1 MKKRVTLIL
10 FMFMFCF
17 VSIDNL
23 QAKSTYSCNK
33 EVPVDGYIT
42 CSVTVDN
49 DAVKIESDGNVN
61 IYDLKGEKYSKISD
75 YQAVFYESGTVVF
88 GPADDKYSKYII
100 SLLTE
105 DGRPYGSDTRVNVIA
120 KTTVKSTTTTTTKSL
135 SSNNYLSTIT
145 VDGEEIENFSKNTS
159 KYFVKVENDVS
170 TISIEAE
177 AEDEKAKVE
186 IDGPDT
192 LKIGDNE
199 YTISVTSENDTT
211 KFYKVI
217 VTRKEADESSNTDID
232 NIKVKGY
239 NLNFDKNSKTFYLS
253 INKNTTKLNI
263 EVTLDDEK
271 SNYEIKG
278 NENLKDGS
286 IVKIIVTA
294 EDGVTTKTYTITVTR
309 ETAEETEEPEE
320 EIPEEQ
326 PEENTEVVN
335 GSSIFG
341 LSSLEID
348 GIELSP
354 KFSTE
359 VYEYTAKLVGDKE
372 RVEVNANATEENAK
386 IEITGNE
393 GLKEGESIIC
403 VYDSTGFLY
412 YRNCLS
418 FRKAL
423 DTQAAI
429 TDFIVNEVDH
439 YTSVAYPGMHI
450 SFLAGNS
457 GMVYGSD
464 EGIGLEPA
472 ITFAYDYRGI
482 VGTEHHL
489 VVTDWQNQTY
499 SSLTITDIY
508 IEVNGYTVHP
518 MTSGGVVD
526 FFTPVF
532 TE

>member
-120 KTTVKSTTTTTTKSL
+120 KTTVKSTITTTTKSL

-294 EDGVTTKTYTITVTR
+294 EDGSTDTYRIIIQKDSKSNVPLIIILIGSIIIIGIVVFVLIKRKNKNKKNDKKGKTAQNNQKSNSSVENKAYQDEKTIEMPPISSDSAGLDGYKDDDDEQIVHVDND
-309 ETAEETEEPEE
+309 EE
-320 EIPEEQ
+320 EKTRMLSYAEKVEL
-326 PEENTEVVN
+326 EKNVDENEKIKN
-335 GSSIFG
+335 MIN
-341 LSSLEID
+341 D
-348 GIELSP
+348 EL
-354 KFSTE
+354 
-359 VYEYTAKLVGDKE
+359 DK
-372 RVEVNANATEENAK
+372 TF
-386 IEITGNE
+386 T
-393 GLKEGESIIC
+393 
-403 VYDSTGFLY
+403 
-412 YRNCLS
+412 
-418 FRKAL
+418 
-423 DTQAAI
+423 
-429 TDFIVNEVDH
+429 
-439 YTSVAYPGMHI
+439 
-450 SFLAGNS
+450 NS
-457 GMVYGSD
+457 D
-464 EGIGLEPA
+464 
-472 ITFAYDYRGI
+472 
-482 VGTEHHL
+482 
-489 VVTDWQNQTY
+489 
-499 SSLTITDIY
+499 DI
-508 IEVNGYTVHP
+508 
-518 MTSGGVVD
+518 
-526 FFTPVF
+526 
-532 TE
+532 

>member
-120 KTTVKSTTTTTTKSL
+120 KTTVKPTTTTTTKSL

-217 VTRKEADESSNTDID
+217 VTRKEEDESSNTDID

-253 INKNTTKLNI
+253 INKDTTKLNI

-294 EDGVTTKTYTITVTR
+294 EDGSTDTYRIIIQKDSKSNVPLIIILISSIIIIGIVVFVLIKRKNKNKKNDKKGKTAQNNQKSNSSVENKDYQDEKTIEMPPISSDSAGLDGYKEDDDEQIVHVDND
-309 ETAEETEEPEE
+309 EE
-320 EIPEEQ
+320 EKTRMLSYAEKVEL
-326 PEENTEVVN
+326 EKNVDENEKIKN
-335 GSSIFG
+335 MIN
-341 LSSLEID
+341 D
-348 GIELSP
+348 EL
-354 KFSTE
+354 
-359 VYEYTAKLVGDKE
+359 DKTFT
-372 RVEVNANATEENAK
+372 N
-386 IEITGNE
+386 
-393 GLKEGESIIC
+393 
-403 VYDSTGFLY
+403 
-412 YRNCLS
+412 
-418 FRKAL
+418 
-423 DTQAAI
+423 
-429 TDFIVNEVDH
+429 
-439 YTSVAYPGMHI
+439 
-450 SFLAGNS
+450 
-457 GMVYGSD
+457 SD
-464 EGIGLEPA
+464 EI
-472 ITFAYDYRGI
+472 
-482 VGTEHHL
+482 
-489 VVTDWQNQTY
+489 
-499 SSLTITDIY
+499 
-508 IEVNGYTVHP
+508 
-518 MTSGGVVD
+518 
-526 FFTPVF
+526 
-532 TE
+532 

>member
-10 FMFMFCF
+10 FMIMFCF

-100 SLLTE
+100 SLLNE

-120 KTTVKSTTTTTTKSL
+120 KTTVKPTTTTTTKSL

-145 VDGEEIENFSKNTS
+145 VDGEEIKNFSKNTS

-217 VTRKEADESSNTDID
+217 VTRNEEDESSNTDID

-294 EDGVTTKTYTITVTR
+294 EDGSTDTYRIIIQKDSKSNVPLIIILISSIIIIGIVVFVLIKRKNKNKKNDKKGKTAQNNQKSNSSVENKAYQDEKTIEMPPISSDSAGLDGYKEDDDEQIIHVDND
-309 ETAEETEEPEE
+309 EE
-320 EIPEEQ
+320 EKTRMLSYAEKVEL
-326 PEENTEVVN
+326 EKNVDENEKIKN
-335 GSSIFG
+335 MIN
-341 LSSLEID
+341 D
-348 GIELSP
+348 EL
-354 KFSTE
+354 
-359 VYEYTAKLVGDKE
+359 DKTFT
-372 RVEVNANATEENAK
+372 N
-386 IEITGNE
+386 
-393 GLKEGESIIC
+393 
-403 VYDSTGFLY
+403 
-412 YRNCLS
+412 
-418 FRKAL
+418 
-423 DTQAAI
+423 
-429 TDFIVNEVDH
+429 
-439 YTSVAYPGMHI
+439 
-450 SFLAGNS
+450 
-457 GMVYGSD
+457 SD
-464 EGIGLEPA
+464 EI
-472 ITFAYDYRGI
+472 
-482 VGTEHHL
+482 
-489 VVTDWQNQTY
+489 
-499 SSLTITDIY
+499 
-508 IEVNGYTVHP
+508 
-518 MTSGGVVD
+518 
-526 FFTPVF
+526 
-532 TE
+532 

>member
-120 KTTVKSTTTTTTKSL
+120 KTTVKPTTTTTTKSL

-217 VTRKEADESSNTDID
+217 VTRKEEDESSNTDID

-294 EDGVTTKTYTITVTR
+294 EDGSTDTYRIIIQKDSKSNVPLIIILIGSIIIIGIVVFVLIKRKNKNKKNDKKGKTAQNNQKSNSSVENKAYQDEKTIEMPPISSDSAGLDGYKEDDDEQIIHVDND
-309 ETAEETEEPEE
+309 EE
-320 EIPEEQ
+320 EKTRMLSYAEKVEL
-326 PEENTEVVN
+326 EKNVDENEKIKN
-335 GSSIFG
+335 MIN
-341 LSSLEID
+341 D
-348 GIELSP
+348 EL
-354 KFSTE
+354 
-359 VYEYTAKLVGDKE
+359 DKTFT
-372 RVEVNANATEENAK
+372 N
-386 IEITGNE
+386 
-393 GLKEGESIIC
+393 
-403 VYDSTGFLY
+403 
-412 YRNCLS
+412 
-418 FRKAL
+418 
-423 DTQAAI
+423 
-429 TDFIVNEVDH
+429 
-439 YTSVAYPGMHI
+439 
-450 SFLAGNS
+450 
-457 GMVYGSD
+457 SD
-464 EGIGLEPA
+464 EI
-472 ITFAYDYRGI
+472 
-482 VGTEHHL
+482 
-489 VVTDWQNQTY
+489 
-499 SSLTITDIY
+499 
-508 IEVNGYTVHP
+508 
-518 MTSGGVVD
+518 
-526 FFTPVF
+526 
-532 TE
+532 

>member
-120 KTTVKSTTTTTTKSL
+120 KTTVKPTTTTTTKSL

-145 VDGEEIENFSKNTS
+145 VDGEEIKNFSKNTS

-217 VTRKEADESSNTDID
+217 VTRKGADESSNTDID

-294 EDGVTTKTYTITVTR
+294 EDGSTDTYRIIIQKDSKSNVPLIIILISSIIIIGIVVFVLIKRKSKNKKNDKKGKTAQNNQKSNSSVENKAYQDEKTIEMPPISADSAGLDGYKEDDDEQIIHVDND
-309 ETAEETEEPEE
+309 EE
-320 EIPEEQ
+320 EKTRMLSYAEKVEL
-326 PEENTEVVN
+326 EKNVDENEKIKN
-335 GSSIFG
+335 MIN
-341 LSSLEID
+341 D
-348 GIELSP
+348 EL
-354 KFSTE
+354 
-359 VYEYTAKLVGDKE
+359 DK
-372 RVEVNANATEENAK
+372 TF
-386 IEITGNE
+386 T
-393 GLKEGESIIC
+393 
-403 VYDSTGFLY
+403 
-412 YRNCLS
+412 
-418 FRKAL
+418 
-423 DTQAAI
+423 
-429 TDFIVNEVDH
+429 
-439 YTSVAYPGMHI
+439 
-450 SFLAGNS
+450 NS
-457 GMVYGSD
+457 D
-464 EGIGLEPA
+464 
-472 ITFAYDYRGI
+472 
-482 VGTEHHL
+482 
-489 VVTDWQNQTY
+489 
-499 SSLTITDIY
+499 DI
-508 IEVNGYTVHP
+508 
-518 MTSGGVVD
+518 
-526 FFTPVF
+526 
-532 TE
+532 

>member
-120 KTTVKSTTTTTTKSL
+120 KTTVKPTTTTTTKSL

-217 VTRKEADESSNTDID
+217 VTRKEEDESSNTDID

-294 EDGVTTKTYTITVTR
+294 EDGSTDTYRIIIQKDSKSNVPLIIILISSIIIIGIVVFVLIKRKNKNKKNDKKGKTAQNNQKLNSSVENKAYQDEKTIEMPPISADSASLDGYKEDDDEQIVHVDND
-309 ETAEETEEPEE
+309 EE
-320 EIPEEQ
+320 EKTRMLSYAEKVEL
-326 PEENTEVVN
+326 EKNVDENEKIKN
-335 GSSIFG
+335 MIN
-341 LSSLEID
+341 D
-348 GIELSP
+348 EL
-354 KFSTE
+354 
-359 VYEYTAKLVGDKE
+359 DK
-372 RVEVNANATEENAK
+372 TF
-386 IEITGNE
+386 T
-393 GLKEGESIIC
+393 
-403 VYDSTGFLY
+403 
-412 YRNCLS
+412 
-418 FRKAL
+418 
-423 DTQAAI
+423 
-429 TDFIVNEVDH
+429 
-439 YTSVAYPGMHI
+439 
-450 SFLAGNS
+450 NS
-457 GMVYGSD
+457 D
-464 EGIGLEPA
+464 
-472 ITFAYDYRGI
+472 
-482 VGTEHHL
+482 
-489 VVTDWQNQTY
+489 
-499 SSLTITDIY
+499 DI
-508 IEVNGYTVHP
+508 
-518 MTSGGVVD
+518 
-526 FFTPVF
+526 
-532 TE
+532 

>member
-10 FMFMFCF
+10 FMIMFCF

-120 KTTVKSTTTTTTKSL
+120 KTTVKPTTTTTTKSL

-217 VTRKEADESSNTDID
+217 VTRKEEDESSNTDID

-263 EVTLDDEK
+263 EVTLDDDK

-294 EDGVTTKTYTITVTR
+294 EDGSTDTYRIIIQKDSKSNVPLIIILISSIIIIGIVVFVLIKRKNKNKKNDKKGKTAQNNQKLNSSIENKAYQDEKTIEMPPISADSASLDGYKEDDDEQIVHVDND
-309 ETAEETEEPEE
+309 EE
-320 EIPEEQ
+320 EKTRMLSYAEKVEL
-326 PEENTEVVN
+326 EKNVDENEKIKN
-335 GSSIFG
+335 MIN
-341 LSSLEID
+341 D
-348 GIELSP
+348 EL
-354 KFSTE
+354 
-359 VYEYTAKLVGDKE
+359 DK
-372 RVEVNANATEENAK
+372 TF
-386 IEITGNE
+386 T
-393 GLKEGESIIC
+393 
-403 VYDSTGFLY
+403 
-412 YRNCLS
+412 
-418 FRKAL
+418 
-423 DTQAAI
+423 
-429 TDFIVNEVDH
+429 
-439 YTSVAYPGMHI
+439 
-450 SFLAGNS
+450 NS
-457 GMVYGSD
+457 D
-464 EGIGLEPA
+464 
-472 ITFAYDYRGI
+472 
-482 VGTEHHL
+482 
-489 VVTDWQNQTY
+489 
-499 SSLTITDIY
+499 DI
-508 IEVNGYTVHP
+508 
-518 MTSGGVVD
+518 
-526 FFTPVF
+526 
-532 TE
+532 

>member
-217 VTRKEADESSNTDID
+217 VTRNEEDESSNTDID

-294 EDGVTTKTYTITVTR
+294 EDGSTDTYRIIIQKDSKSNVPLIIILISSIIIIGIVVFVLIKRKNKNKKNDKKGKTAQNNQKSNSSVENKAYQDEKTIEMPPISSDSAGLDGYKEDDDEQIIHVDND
-309 ETAEETEEPEE
+309 EE
-320 EIPEEQ
+320 EK
-326 PEENTEVVN
+326 TRM
-335 GSSIFG
+335 
-341 LSSLEID
+341 LSYAE
-348 GIELSP
+348 
-354 KFSTE
+354 K
-359 VYEYTAKLVGDKE
+359 
-372 RVEVNANATEENAK
+372 VEVEKNVDENEK
-386 IEITGNE
+386 IKNMINDE
-393 GLKEGESIIC
+393 
-403 VYDSTGFLY
+403 
-412 YRNCLS
+412 
-418 FRKAL
+418 L
-423 DTQAAI
+423 DKTF
-429 TDFIVNEVDH
+429 T
-439 YTSVAYPGMHI
+439 
-450 SFLAGNS
+450 NS
-457 GMVYGSD
+457 D
-464 EGIGLEPA
+464 
-472 ITFAYDYRGI
+472 
-482 VGTEHHL
+482 
-489 VVTDWQNQTY
+489 
-499 SSLTITDIY
+499 DI
-508 IEVNGYTVHP
+508 
-518 MTSGGVVD
+518 
-526 FFTPVF
+526 
-532 TE
+532 

>member
-42 CSVTVDN
+42 CSVTVN

-217 VTRKEADESSNTDID
+217 VTRNEEDESSNTDID

-294 EDGVTTKTYTITVTR
+294 EDGSTDTYRIIIQKDSKSNVPLIIILISSIIIIGIVVFVLIKRKNKNKKNDKKGKTAQNNQKSNSSVENKAYQDEKTIEMPPISSDSAGLDGYKEDDDEQIIHVDND
-309 ETAEETEEPEE
+309 EE
-320 EIPEEQ
+320 EK
-326 PEENTEVVN
+326 TRM
-335 GSSIFG
+335 
-341 LSSLEID
+341 LSYAE
-348 GIELSP
+348 
-354 KFSTE
+354 K
-359 VYEYTAKLVGDKE
+359 
-372 RVEVNANATEENAK
+372 VEVEKNVDENEK
-386 IEITGNE
+386 IKNMINDE
-393 GLKEGESIIC
+393 
-403 VYDSTGFLY
+403 
-412 YRNCLS
+412 
-418 FRKAL
+418 L
-423 DTQAAI
+423 DKTF
-429 TDFIVNEVDH
+429 T
-439 YTSVAYPGMHI
+439 
-450 SFLAGNS
+450 NS
-457 GMVYGSD
+457 D
-464 EGIGLEPA
+464 
-472 ITFAYDYRGI
+472 
-482 VGTEHHL
+482 
-489 VVTDWQNQTY
+489 
-499 SSLTITDIY
+499 DI
-508 IEVNGYTVHP
+508 
-518 MTSGGVVD
+518 
-526 FFTPVF
+526 
-532 TE
+532 

>member
-120 KTTVKSTTTTTTKSL
+120 KTTVKPTTTTTTKSL

-145 VDGEEIENFSKNTS
+145 VDGEEIKNFSKNTS

-253 INKNTTKLNI
+253 INKDTTKLNI

-294 EDGVTTKTYTITVTR
+294 EDGSTDTYRIIIQKDSKSNVPLIIILISSIIIIGIVVFVLIKRKNKKKKNDKKWKTAQNNQKSNSSVENKSYQDEKTIEMPPISADSAGLDGYKEDDDEQIIHVDND
-309 ETAEETEEPEE
+309 EE
-320 EIPEEQ
+320 EKTRMLSYAEKVEL
-326 PEENTEVVN
+326 EKNVDENEKIKN
-335 GSSIFG
+335 MIN
-341 LSSLEID
+341 D
-348 GIELSP
+348 EL
-354 KFSTE
+354 
-359 VYEYTAKLVGDKE
+359 DK
-372 RVEVNANATEENAK
+372 TF
-386 IEITGNE
+386 T
-393 GLKEGESIIC
+393 
-403 VYDSTGFLY
+403 
-412 YRNCLS
+412 
-418 FRKAL
+418 
-423 DTQAAI
+423 
-429 TDFIVNEVDH
+429 
-439 YTSVAYPGMHI
+439 
-450 SFLAGNS
+450 NS
-457 GMVYGSD
+457 D
-464 EGIGLEPA
+464 
-472 ITFAYDYRGI
+472 
-482 VGTEHHL
+482 
-489 VVTDWQNQTY
+489 
-499 SSLTITDIY
+499 DI
-508 IEVNGYTVHP
+508 
-518 MTSGGVVD
+518 
-526 FFTPVF
+526 
-532 TE
+532 

>member
-177 AEDEKAKVE
+177 AEDEKAKVQ

-217 VTRKEADESSNTDID
+217 VTRKEEDESSNTDID

-278 NENLKDGS
+278 NDNLKDGS

-294 EDGVTTKTYTITVTR
+294 EDGSTDTYRIIIQKDSKSNVPLIIILISSIIIIGIVVFVLIKRKNKKKKNDKKGKTAQNNQKSNSSVENKSYQDEKTIEMPPISADSAGLDGYKEDDDEQIIHVDND
-309 ETAEETEEPEE
+309 EE
-320 EIPEEQ
+320 EKTRMLSYAEKVEL
-326 PEENTEVVN
+326 EKNVDENEKIKN
-335 GSSIFG
+335 MIN
-341 LSSLEID
+341 D
-348 GIELSP
+348 EL
-354 KFSTE
+354 
-359 VYEYTAKLVGDKE
+359 DK
-372 RVEVNANATEENAK
+372 TF
-386 IEITGNE
+386 T
-393 GLKEGESIIC
+393 
-403 VYDSTGFLY
+403 
-412 YRNCLS
+412 
-418 FRKAL
+418 
-423 DTQAAI
+423 
-429 TDFIVNEVDH
+429 
-439 YTSVAYPGMHI
+439 
-450 SFLAGNS
+450 NS
-457 GMVYGSD
+457 D
-464 EGIGLEPA
+464 
-472 ITFAYDYRGI
+472 
-482 VGTEHHL
+482 
-489 VVTDWQNQTY
+489 
-499 SSLTITDIY
+499 DI
-508 IEVNGYTVHP
+508 
-518 MTSGGVVD
+518 
-526 FFTPVF
+526 
-532 TE
+532 

>member
-120 KTTVKSTTTTTTKSL
+120 KTTVKPTTTTTTKSL

-145 VDGEEIENFSKNTS
+145 VDGEEIKNFSKNTS

-294 EDGVTTKTYTITVTR
+294 EDGSTDTYRIIIQKDSKSNVPLIIILISSIIIIGIVVFVLIKRKNKNKKNDKKGKTAQNNQKSNSSVENKAYQDEKTIEMPPISSDSAGLDGYKEDDDEQIVHVDND
-309 ETAEETEEPEE
+309 EE
-320 EIPEEQ
+320 EKTRMLSYAEKVEL
-326 PEENTEVVN
+326 EKNVDENEKIKN
-335 GSSIFG
+335 MIN
-341 LSSLEID
+341 D
-348 GIELSP
+348 EL
-354 KFSTE
+354 
-359 VYEYTAKLVGDKE
+359 DK
-372 RVEVNANATEENAK
+372 TF
-386 IEITGNE
+386 T
-393 GLKEGESIIC
+393 
-403 VYDSTGFLY
+403 
-412 YRNCLS
+412 
-418 FRKAL
+418 
-423 DTQAAI
+423 
-429 TDFIVNEVDH
+429 
-439 YTSVAYPGMHI
+439 
-450 SFLAGNS
+450 NS
-457 GMVYGSD
+457 D
-464 EGIGLEPA
+464 
-472 ITFAYDYRGI
+472 
-482 VGTEHHL
+482 
-489 VVTDWQNQTY
+489 
-499 SSLTITDIY
+499 DI
-508 IEVNGYTVHP
+508 
-518 MTSGGVVD
+518 
-526 FFTPVF
+526 
-532 TE
+532 

>member
-120 KTTVKSTTTTTTKSL
+120 KTTVKPTTTTTTKSL

-217 VTRKEADESSNTDID
+217 VTRKEEDESSNTDID

-294 EDGVTTKTYTITVTR
+294 EDGSTDTYRIIIQKDSKSNVPLIIILIGSIIIIGIVVFVLIKRKNKNKKNDKKGKTAQNNQKSNSSVENKAYQDEKTIEMPPISSDSAGLDGYKEDDDEQIIHVDND
-309 ETAEETEEPEE
+309 EE
-320 EIPEEQ
+320 EKTRMLSYAEKVEL
-326 PEENTEVVN
+326 EKNVDENEKIKN
-335 GSSIFG
+335 MIN
-341 LSSLEID
+341 D
-348 GIELSP
+348 EL
-354 KFSTE
+354 
-359 VYEYTAKLVGDKE
+359 DK
-372 RVEVNANATEENAK
+372 TF
-386 IEITGNE
+386 T
-393 GLKEGESIIC
+393 
-403 VYDSTGFLY
+403 
-412 YRNCLS
+412 
-418 FRKAL
+418 
-423 DTQAAI
+423 
-429 TDFIVNEVDH
+429 
-439 YTSVAYPGMHI
+439 
-450 SFLAGNS
+450 NS
-457 GMVYGSD
+457 D
-464 EGIGLEPA
+464 
-472 ITFAYDYRGI
+472 
-482 VGTEHHL
+482 
-489 VVTDWQNQTY
+489 
-499 SSLTITDIY
+499 DI
-508 IEVNGYTVHP
+508 
-518 MTSGGVVD
+518 
-526 FFTPVF
+526 
-532 TE
+532 

>member
-145 VDGEEIENFSKNTS
+145 VDGEEIKNFSKNTS

-217 VTRKEADESSNTDID
+217 VTRKEEDESSNTDID

-278 NENLKDGS
+278 NDNLKDGS

-294 EDGVTTKTYTITVTR
+294 EDGSTDTYRIIIQKDSKSNVPLIIILISSIIIIGIVVFVLIKRKNKNKKNDKKGKTAQNNQKSNSSVENKAYQDEKTIEMPPISSDSAGLDGYKEDDDEQIIHVDND
-309 ETAEETEEPEE
+309 EE
-320 EIPEEQ
+320 EK
-326 PEENTEVVN
+326 TRM
-335 GSSIFG
+335 
-341 LSSLEID
+341 LSYAE
-348 GIELSP
+348 
-354 KFSTE
+354 K
-359 VYEYTAKLVGDKE
+359 
-372 RVEVNANATEENAK
+372 VEVEKNVDENEK
-386 IEITGNE
+386 IKNMINDE
-393 GLKEGESIIC
+393 
-403 VYDSTGFLY
+403 
-412 YRNCLS
+412 
-418 FRKAL
+418 L
-423 DTQAAI
+423 DKTF
-429 TDFIVNEVDH
+429 T
-439 YTSVAYPGMHI
+439 
-450 SFLAGNS
+450 NS
-457 GMVYGSD
+457 D
-464 EGIGLEPA
+464 
-472 ITFAYDYRGI
+472 
-482 VGTEHHL
+482 
-489 VVTDWQNQTY
+489 
-499 SSLTITDIY
+499 DI
-508 IEVNGYTVHP
+508 
-518 MTSGGVVD
+518 
-526 FFTPVF
+526 
-532 TE
+532 

>member
-120 KTTVKSTTTTTTKSL
+120 KTTVKPTTTTTTKSL

-217 VTRKEADESSNTDID
+217 VTRKEEDESSNTDID

-294 EDGVTTKTYTITVTR
+294 EDGSTDTYRIIIQKDSKSNVPLIIILISSIIIIGIVVFVLIKRKNKKKKNDKKGKTAQNNQKSNSSVENKAYQDEKTIEMPPISSDSAGLDGYKEDDDEQIIHVDND
-309 ETAEETEEPEE
+309 EE
-320 EIPEEQ
+320 EKTRMLSYAEKVEL
-326 PEENTEVVN
+326 EKNVDENEKIKN
-335 GSSIFG
+335 MIN
-341 LSSLEID
+341 D
-348 GIELSP
+348 EL
-354 KFSTE
+354 
-359 VYEYTAKLVGDKE
+359 DK
-372 RVEVNANATEENAK
+372 TF
-386 IEITGNE
+386 T
-393 GLKEGESIIC
+393 
-403 VYDSTGFLY
+403 
-412 YRNCLS
+412 
-418 FRKAL
+418 
-423 DTQAAI
+423 
-429 TDFIVNEVDH
+429 
-439 YTSVAYPGMHI
+439 
-450 SFLAGNS
+450 NS
-457 GMVYGSD
+457 D
-464 EGIGLEPA
+464 
-472 ITFAYDYRGI
+472 
-482 VGTEHHL
+482 
-489 VVTDWQNQTY
+489 
-499 SSLTITDIY
+499 DI
-508 IEVNGYTVHP
+508 
-518 MTSGGVVD
+518 
-526 FFTPVF
+526 
-532 TE
+532 

>member
-75 YQAVFYESGTVVF
+75 YQAVFYESGMVVF

-120 KTTVKSTTTTTTKSL
+120 KTTVKPTTTTTTKSL

-145 VDGEEIENFSKNTS
+145 VDGEEIKNFSKNTS

-294 EDGVTTKTYTITVTR
+294 EDGSTDTYRIIIQKDSKSNVPLIIILISSIIIIGIVVFVLIKRKNKNKKNDKKGKTAQNNQKSNSSVENKAYQDEKTIEMPPISSDSAGLDGYKEDDDEQIIHVDND
-309 ETAEETEEPEE
+309 EE
-320 EIPEEQ
+320 EKTRMLSYAEKVEL
-326 PEENTEVVN
+326 EKNVDENEKIKN
-335 GSSIFG
+335 MIN
-341 LSSLEID
+341 D
-348 GIELSP
+348 EL
-354 KFSTE
+354 
-359 VYEYTAKLVGDKE
+359 DK
-372 RVEVNANATEENAK
+372 TF
-386 IEITGNE
+386 T
-393 GLKEGESIIC
+393 
-403 VYDSTGFLY
+403 
-412 YRNCLS
+412 
-418 FRKAL
+418 
-423 DTQAAI
+423 
-429 TDFIVNEVDH
+429 
-439 YTSVAYPGMHI
+439 
-450 SFLAGNS
+450 NS
-457 GMVYGSD
+457 D
-464 EGIGLEPA
+464 
-472 ITFAYDYRGI
+472 
-482 VGTEHHL
+482 
-489 VVTDWQNQTY
+489 
-499 SSLTITDIY
+499 DI
-508 IEVNGYTVHP
+508 
-518 MTSGGVVD
+518 
-526 FFTPVF
+526 
-532 TE
+532 

>member
-120 KTTVKSTTTTTTKSL
+120 KTTVKPTTTTTTKSL

-145 VDGEEIENFSKNTS
+145 VDGEEIKNFSKNTS

-294 EDGVTTKTYTITVTR
+294 EDGFTDTYRIIIQKDSKSNVPLIIILISSIIIIGIVVFVLIKRKNKKKKNDKKGKTAQNNQKSNSSVENKSYQDEKTIEMPPISADSAGLDGYKEDDDEQIVHVDND
-309 ETAEETEEPEE
+309 EE
-320 EIPEEQ
+320 EKTRMLSYAEKVEL
-326 PEENTEVVN
+326 EKNVDENEKIKN
-335 GSSIFG
+335 MIN
-341 LSSLEID
+341 D
-348 GIELSP
+348 EL
-354 KFSTE
+354 
-359 VYEYTAKLVGDKE
+359 DK
-372 RVEVNANATEENAK
+372 TF
-386 IEITGNE
+386 T
-393 GLKEGESIIC
+393 
-403 VYDSTGFLY
+403 
-412 YRNCLS
+412 
-418 FRKAL
+418 
-423 DTQAAI
+423 
-429 TDFIVNEVDH
+429 
-439 YTSVAYPGMHI
+439 
-450 SFLAGNS
+450 NS
-457 GMVYGSD
+457 D
-464 EGIGLEPA
+464 
-472 ITFAYDYRGI
+472 
-482 VGTEHHL
+482 
-489 VVTDWQNQTY
+489 
-499 SSLTITDIY
+499 DI
-508 IEVNGYTVHP
+508 
-518 MTSGGVVD
+518 
-526 FFTPVF
+526 
-532 TE
+532 

>member
-88 GPADDKYSKYII
+88 GPAYDKYSKYII

-159 KYFVKVENDVS
+159 KYFFKVENDVS

-286 IVKIIVTA
+286 IVKIIVTS
-294 EDGVTTKTYTITVTR
+294 EDGSTDTYRIIIQKDSKSNVPLIIILISSIIIIGIVVFVLIKRKNKKKKNDKKGKTNKNNQKLNSSVEKKSYQDEKTIEMPPISSGNVDLDDYK
-309 ETAEETEEPEE
+309 EADEEQIVHVDNDEE
-320 EIPEEQ
+320 EKTRMLSYAEKVEL
-326 PEENTEVVN
+326 EKNVDENEKIKN
-335 GSSIFG
+335 MIN
-341 LSSLEID
+341 D
-348 GIELSP
+348 EL
-354 KFSTE
+354 
-359 VYEYTAKLVGDKE
+359 DKTFT
-372 RVEVNANATEENAK
+372 N
-386 IEITGNE
+386 
-393 GLKEGESIIC
+393 
-403 VYDSTGFLY
+403 
-412 YRNCLS
+412 
-418 FRKAL
+418 
-423 DTQAAI
+423 
-429 TDFIVNEVDH
+429 
-439 YTSVAYPGMHI
+439 
-450 SFLAGNS
+450 
-457 GMVYGSD
+457 SD
-464 EGIGLEPA
+464 EI
-472 ITFAYDYRGI
+472 
-482 VGTEHHL
+482 
-489 VVTDWQNQTY
+489 
-499 SSLTITDIY
+499 
-508 IEVNGYTVHP
+508 
-518 MTSGGVVD
+518 
-526 FFTPVF
+526 
-532 TE
+532 

>member
-61 IYDLKGEKYSKISD
+61 IYDLRGEKYSKISD

-120 KTTVKSTTTTTTKSL
+120 KTTVKPTTTTTTKSL

-145 VDGEEIENFSKNTS
+145 VDGEEIKNFSKNTS

-294 EDGVTTKTYTITVTR
+294 EDGSTDTYRIIIQKDSKSNVPLIIILISSIIIIGIVVFVLIKRKNKKKKNDKKGKTAQNNQKSNSSVENKSYQDEKTIKMPPISSDSAGLDGHKEDDDEQIIHVDND
-309 ETAEETEEPEE
+309 EE
-320 EIPEEQ
+320 EKTRMLSYAEKVEL
-326 PEENTEVVN
+326 EKNVDENEKIKN
-335 GSSIFG
+335 MIN
-341 LSSLEID
+341 D
-348 GIELSP
+348 EL
-354 KFSTE
+354 
-359 VYEYTAKLVGDKE
+359 DKTFT
-372 RVEVNANATEENAK
+372 N
-386 IEITGNE
+386 
-393 GLKEGESIIC
+393 
-403 VYDSTGFLY
+403 
-412 YRNCLS
+412 
-418 FRKAL
+418 
-423 DTQAAI
+423 
-429 TDFIVNEVDH
+429 
-439 YTSVAYPGMHI
+439 
-450 SFLAGNS
+450 
-457 GMVYGSD
+457 SD
-464 EGIGLEPA
+464 EI
-472 ITFAYDYRGI
+472 
-482 VGTEHHL
+482 
-489 VVTDWQNQTY
+489 
-499 SSLTITDIY
+499 
-508 IEVNGYTVHP
+508 
-518 MTSGGVVD
+518 
-526 FFTPVF
+526 
-532 TE
+532 

>member
-1 MKKRVTLIL
+1 MKKKVTLIL

-120 KTTVKSTTTTTTKSL
+120 KTTVKPTTTTTTKSL

-145 VDGEEIENFSKNTS
+145 VDGEEIKNFSKNTS

-294 EDGVTTKTYTITVTR
+294 EDGSTDTYRIIIQKDSKSNVPLIIILISSIIIIGIVVFVLIKRKNKKKKNDKKGKTNKNNQKSNSSVENKDYQDEKTI
-309 ETAEETEEPEE
+309 EMPPISSDSAGLDGYKEDDEEQIVHVDNDEE
-320 EIPEEQ
+320 EKTRMLSYAEKVEL
-326 PEENTEVVN
+326 EKNVDENEKIKN
-335 GSSIFG
+335 MIN
-341 LSSLEID
+341 D
-348 GIELSP
+348 EL
-354 KFSTE
+354 
-359 VYEYTAKLVGDKE
+359 DK
-372 RVEVNANATEENAK
+372 TF
-386 IEITGNE
+386 T
-393 GLKEGESIIC
+393 
-403 VYDSTGFLY
+403 
-412 YRNCLS
+412 
-418 FRKAL
+418 
-423 DTQAAI
+423 
-429 TDFIVNEVDH
+429 
-439 YTSVAYPGMHI
+439 
-450 SFLAGNS
+450 NS
-457 GMVYGSD
+457 D
-464 EGIGLEPA
+464 
-472 ITFAYDYRGI
+472 
-482 VGTEHHL
+482 
-489 VVTDWQNQTY
+489 
-499 SSLTITDIY
+499 DI
-508 IEVNGYTVHP
+508 
-518 MTSGGVVD
+518 
-526 FFTPVF
+526 
-532 TE
+532 

>member
-100 SLLTE
+100 SLLNE

-120 KTTVKSTTTTTTKSL
+120 KTTVKPTTTTTTKSL

-145 VDGEEIENFSKNTS
+145 VDGEEIKNFSKNTS

-217 VTRKEADESSNTDID
+217 VTRNEEDESSNTDID

-278 NENLKDGS
+278 NDNLKDGS

-294 EDGVTTKTYTITVTR
+294 EDGSTDTYRIIIQKDSKSNVPLIIILISSIIIIGIVVFVLIKRKNKKKKNDKKGKTNKNNQKSNSSVENKDYQDEKTIEMPPISSDSAGLDGYKEDDDEQIVHVDND
-309 ETAEETEEPEE
+309 EE
-320 EIPEEQ
+320 EKTRMLSYAEKVEL
-326 PEENTEVVN
+326 EKNVDENEKIKN
-335 GSSIFG
+335 MIN
-341 LSSLEID
+341 D
-348 GIELSP
+348 EL
-354 KFSTE
+354 
-359 VYEYTAKLVGDKE
+359 DKTFT
-372 RVEVNANATEENAK
+372 N
-386 IEITGNE
+386 
-393 GLKEGESIIC
+393 
-403 VYDSTGFLY
+403 
-412 YRNCLS
+412 
-418 FRKAL
+418 
-423 DTQAAI
+423 
-429 TDFIVNEVDH
+429 
-439 YTSVAYPGMHI
+439 
-450 SFLAGNS
+450 
-457 GMVYGSD
+457 SD
-464 EGIGLEPA
+464 EI
-472 ITFAYDYRGI
+472 
-482 VGTEHHL
+482 
-489 VVTDWQNQTY
+489 
-499 SSLTITDIY
+499 
-508 IEVNGYTVHP
+508 
-518 MTSGGVVD
+518 
-526 FFTPVF
+526 
-532 TE
+532 

>member
-10 FMFMFCF
+10 FMIMFCF

-120 KTTVKSTTTTTTKSL
+120 KTTVKPTTTTTTKSL

-253 INKNTTKLNI
+253 INKDTTKLNI

-294 EDGVTTKTYTITVTR
+294 EDGSTDTYRIIIQKDSKSNVPLIIILISSIIIIGIVVFVLIKRKNKNKKNDKKGKTAQNNQKSNSSVENKDYQDEKTIEMPPISSDSAGLDGYKEDDDEQIVHVDND
-309 ETAEETEEPEE
+309 EE
-320 EIPEEQ
+320 EKTRMLSYAEKVEL
-326 PEENTEVVN
+326 EKNVDENEKIKN
-335 GSSIFG
+335 MIN
-341 LSSLEID
+341 D
-348 GIELSP
+348 EL
-354 KFSTE
+354 
-359 VYEYTAKLVGDKE
+359 DK
-372 RVEVNANATEENAK
+372 TF
-386 IEITGNE
+386 T
-393 GLKEGESIIC
+393 
-403 VYDSTGFLY
+403 
-412 YRNCLS
+412 
-418 FRKAL
+418 
-423 DTQAAI
+423 
-429 TDFIVNEVDH
+429 
-439 YTSVAYPGMHI
+439 
-450 SFLAGNS
+450 NS
-457 GMVYGSD
+457 D
-464 EGIGLEPA
+464 
-472 ITFAYDYRGI
+472 
-482 VGTEHHL
+482 
-489 VVTDWQNQTY
+489 
-499 SSLTITDIY
+499 DI
-508 IEVNGYTVHP
+508 
-518 MTSGGVVD
+518 
-526 FFTPVF
+526 
-532 TE
+532 

>member
-120 KTTVKSTTTTTTKSL
+120 KTTVKPTTTTTTKSL

-294 EDGVTTKTYTITVTR
+294 EDGSTDTYRIIIQKDSKSNVPLIIILISSIIIIGIVVFVLIKRKNKNKKNDKKGKTNKNNQKLNSSVENKDYQDEKTIEMPPISSDSAGLDGYKEDDDEQIVHVDND
-309 ETAEETEEPEE
+309 EE
-320 EIPEEQ
+320 EKTRMLSYAEKVEL
-326 PEENTEVVN
+326 EKNVDENEKIKN
-335 GSSIFG
+335 MIN
-341 LSSLEID
+341 D
-348 GIELSP
+348 EL
-354 KFSTE
+354 
-359 VYEYTAKLVGDKE
+359 DK
-372 RVEVNANATEENAK
+372 TF
-386 IEITGNE
+386 T
-393 GLKEGESIIC
+393 
-403 VYDSTGFLY
+403 
-412 YRNCLS
+412 
-418 FRKAL
+418 
-423 DTQAAI
+423 
-429 TDFIVNEVDH
+429 
-439 YTSVAYPGMHI
+439 
-450 SFLAGNS
+450 NS
-457 GMVYGSD
+457 D
-464 EGIGLEPA
+464 
-472 ITFAYDYRGI
+472 
-482 VGTEHHL
+482 
-489 VVTDWQNQTY
+489 
-499 SSLTITDIY
+499 DI
-508 IEVNGYTVHP
+508 
-518 MTSGGVVD
+518 
-526 FFTPVF
+526 
-532 TE
+532 

>member
-120 KTTVKSTTTTTTKSL
+120 KTTVKPTTTTTTKSL

-217 VTRKEADESSNTDID
+217 VTRKEEDESSNTDID

-278 NENLKDGS
+278 NDNLKDGS

-294 EDGVTTKTYTITVTR
+294 EDGSTDTYRIIIQKDSKSNVPLIIILISSIIIIGIVVFVLIKRKNKNKKNDKKGKTAQNNQKSNSSVENKAYQDEKTIEMPPISSDSAGLDGYKEDDDEQIIHVDND
-309 ETAEETEEPEE
+309 EE
-320 EIPEEQ
+320 EK
-326 PEENTEVVN
+326 TRM
-335 GSSIFG
+335 
-341 LSSLEID
+341 LSYAE
-348 GIELSP
+348 
-354 KFSTE
+354 K
-359 VYEYTAKLVGDKE
+359 
-372 RVEVNANATEENAK
+372 VEVEKNVDENEK
-386 IEITGNE
+386 IKNMINDE
-393 GLKEGESIIC
+393 
-403 VYDSTGFLY
+403 
-412 YRNCLS
+412 
-418 FRKAL
+418 L
-423 DTQAAI
+423 DKTF
-429 TDFIVNEVDH
+429 T
-439 YTSVAYPGMHI
+439 
-450 SFLAGNS
+450 NS
-457 GMVYGSD
+457 D
-464 EGIGLEPA
+464 
-472 ITFAYDYRGI
+472 
-482 VGTEHHL
+482 
-489 VVTDWQNQTY
+489 
-499 SSLTITDIY
+499 DI
-508 IEVNGYTVHP
+508 
-518 MTSGGVVD
+518 
-526 FFTPVF
+526 
-532 TE
+532 

>member
-100 SLLTE
+100 SLLNE

-120 KTTVKSTTTTTTKSL
+120 KTTVKPTTTTTTKSL

-217 VTRKEADESSNTDID
+217 VTRNEEDESSNTDID

-294 EDGVTTKTYTITVTR
+294 EDGSTDTYRIIIQKDSKSNVPLIIILISSIIIISIVVFVLIKRKNKNKKNDKKGKTAQNNQKSNSSVENKAYQDEKTIEMPPISSDSAGLDGYKEDDDEQIVHVDND
-309 ETAEETEEPEE
+309 EE
-320 EIPEEQ
+320 EKTRMLSYAEKVEL
-326 PEENTEVVN
+326 EKNVDENEKIKN
-335 GSSIFG
+335 MIN
-341 LSSLEID
+341 D
-348 GIELSP
+348 EL
-354 KFSTE
+354 
-359 VYEYTAKLVGDKE
+359 DK
-372 RVEVNANATEENAK
+372 TF
-386 IEITGNE
+386 T
-393 GLKEGESIIC
+393 
-403 VYDSTGFLY
+403 
-412 YRNCLS
+412 
-418 FRKAL
+418 
-423 DTQAAI
+423 
-429 TDFIVNEVDH
+429 
-439 YTSVAYPGMHI
+439 
-450 SFLAGNS
+450 NS
-457 GMVYGSD
+457 D
-464 EGIGLEPA
+464 
-472 ITFAYDYRGI
+472 
-482 VGTEHHL
+482 
-489 VVTDWQNQTY
+489 
-499 SSLTITDIY
+499 DI
-508 IEVNGYTVHP
+508 
-518 MTSGGVVD
+518 
-526 FFTPVF
+526 
-532 TE
+532 

>member
-120 KTTVKSTTTTTTKSL
+120 KTTVKPTTTTTTKSL

-217 VTRKEADESSNTDID
+217 VTRKEEDESSNTDID

-278 NENLKDGS
+278 NDNLKDGS

-294 EDGVTTKTYTITVTR
+294 EDGSTDTYRIIIQKDSKSNVPLIIILISSIIIIGIVVFVLIKRKNKNKKNDKKGKTAQNNQKSNSSVENKAYQDEKTIEMPPISSDSAGLDGYKEDDDEQIIHVDND
-309 ETAEETEEPEE
+309 EE
-320 EIPEEQ
+320 EKTRMLSYAEKGEL
-326 PEENTEVVN
+326 EKNVDENEKIKN
-335 GSSIFG
+335 MIN
-341 LSSLEID
+341 D
-348 GIELSP
+348 EL
-354 KFSTE
+354 
-359 VYEYTAKLVGDKE
+359 DK
-372 RVEVNANATEENAK
+372 TF
-386 IEITGNE
+386 T
-393 GLKEGESIIC
+393 
-403 VYDSTGFLY
+403 
-412 YRNCLS
+412 
-418 FRKAL
+418 
-423 DTQAAI
+423 
-429 TDFIVNEVDH
+429 
-439 YTSVAYPGMHI
+439 
-450 SFLAGNS
+450 NS
-457 GMVYGSD
+457 D
-464 EGIGLEPA
+464 
-472 ITFAYDYRGI
+472 
-482 VGTEHHL
+482 
-489 VVTDWQNQTY
+489 
-499 SSLTITDIY
+499 DI
-508 IEVNGYTVHP
+508 
-518 MTSGGVVD
+518 
-526 FFTPVF
+526 
-532 TE
+532 

>member
-120 KTTVKSTTTTTTKSL
+120 KTTVKPTTTTTTKSL

-217 VTRKEADESSNTDID
+217 VTRKEEDESSNTDID

-253 INKNTTKLNI
+253 INKDTTKLNI
-263 EVTLDDEK
+263 EVALDDEK

-294 EDGVTTKTYTITVTR
+294 EDGSTDTYRIIIQKDSKRNVPLIIILISSIIIISIVVFVLIKIKNKKKKNDKKGKTNKNNQKSNSSVENKAYQDEKTIEMPPISSGNAGLDGYKEDDDEQIIHVDND
-309 ETAEETEEPEE
+309 EE
-320 EIPEEQ
+320 EKTRMLSYAEKVEL
-326 PEENTEVVN
+326 EKNVDENEKIKN
-335 GSSIFG
+335 MIN
-341 LSSLEID
+341 D
-348 GIELSP
+348 EL
-354 KFSTE
+354 
-359 VYEYTAKLVGDKE
+359 DK
-372 RVEVNANATEENAK
+372 TF
-386 IEITGNE
+386 T
-393 GLKEGESIIC
+393 
-403 VYDSTGFLY
+403 
-412 YRNCLS
+412 
-418 FRKAL
+418 
-423 DTQAAI
+423 
-429 TDFIVNEVDH
+429 
-439 YTSVAYPGMHI
+439 
-450 SFLAGNS
+450 NS
-457 GMVYGSD
+457 D
-464 EGIGLEPA
+464 
-472 ITFAYDYRGI
+472 
-482 VGTEHHL
+482 
-489 VVTDWQNQTY
+489 
-499 SSLTITDIY
+499 DI
-508 IEVNGYTVHP
+508 
-518 MTSGGVVD
+518 
-526 FFTPVF
+526 
-532 TE
+532 

>member
-120 KTTVKSTTTTTTKSL
+120 KTTVKPTTTTTTKSL

-217 VTRKEADESSNTDID
+217 VTRKEEDESSNTDID

-294 EDGVTTKTYTITVTR
+294 EDGSTDTYRIIIQKDSKSNVPLIIILISSIIIIGIVVFVLIKRKNKKKKNDKKGKTAQNNQKSNSSVENKAYQDEKTIEMPPISSDSASLDGYKEDDDEQIIHVDND
-309 ETAEETEEPEE
+309 EE
-320 EIPEEQ
+320 EKTRMLSYAEKVEL
-326 PEENTEVVN
+326 EKNVDENEKIKN
-335 GSSIFG
+335 MIN
-341 LSSLEID
+341 D
-348 GIELSP
+348 EL
-354 KFSTE
+354 
-359 VYEYTAKLVGDKE
+359 DK
-372 RVEVNANATEENAK
+372 TF
-386 IEITGNE
+386 T
-393 GLKEGESIIC
+393 
-403 VYDSTGFLY
+403 
-412 YRNCLS
+412 
-418 FRKAL
+418 
-423 DTQAAI
+423 
-429 TDFIVNEVDH
+429 
-439 YTSVAYPGMHI
+439 
-450 SFLAGNS
+450 NS
-457 GMVYGSD
+457 D
-464 EGIGLEPA
+464 
-472 ITFAYDYRGI
+472 
-482 VGTEHHL
+482 
-489 VVTDWQNQTY
+489 
-499 SSLTITDIY
+499 DI
-508 IEVNGYTVHP
+508 
-518 MTSGGVVD
+518 
-526 FFTPVF
+526 
-532 TE
+532 

>member
-10 FMFMFCF
+10 FMIMFCF

-120 KTTVKSTTTTTTKSL
+120 KTTVKPTTTTTTKSL

-294 EDGVTTKTYTITVTR
+294 EDGSTDTYRIIIQKDSKSNVPLIIILISSIIIIGIVVFVLIKRKNKNKKNDKKGKTAQNNQKSNSSVENKAYQDEKTIEMPPISSDSAGLDGYKEDDDEQIIHVDND
-309 ETAEETEEPEE
+309 EE
-320 EIPEEQ
+320 EKTRMLSYAEKVEL
-326 PEENTEVVN
+326 EKNVDENEKIKN
-335 GSSIFG
+335 MIN
-341 LSSLEID
+341 D
-348 GIELSP
+348 EL
-354 KFSTE
+354 
-359 VYEYTAKLVGDKE
+359 DK
-372 RVEVNANATEENAK
+372 TF
-386 IEITGNE
+386 T
-393 GLKEGESIIC
+393 
-403 VYDSTGFLY
+403 
-412 YRNCLS
+412 
-418 FRKAL
+418 
-423 DTQAAI
+423 
-429 TDFIVNEVDH
+429 
-439 YTSVAYPGMHI
+439 
-450 SFLAGNS
+450 NS
-457 GMVYGSD
+457 D
-464 EGIGLEPA
+464 
-472 ITFAYDYRGI
+472 
-482 VGTEHHL
+482 
-489 VVTDWQNQTY
+489 
-499 SSLTITDIY
+499 DI
-508 IEVNGYTVHP
+508 
-518 MTSGGVVD
+518 
-526 FFTPVF
+526 
-532 TE
+532 

>member
-120 KTTVKSTTTTTTKSL
+120 KTTVKPTTTTTTKSL

-217 VTRKEADESSNTDID
+217 VTRKEEDESSNTDID

-278 NENLKDGS
+278 NDNLKDGS

-294 EDGVTTKTYTITVTR
+294 EDGSTDTYRIIIQKDSKSNVPLIIILISSIIIIGIVVFVLIKRKNKNKKNDKKGKTAQNNQKSNSSVENKAYQDEKTIEMPPISSDSAGLDGYKEDDDEQIIHVDND
-309 ETAEETEEPEE
+309 EE
-320 EIPEEQ
+320 EKTRMLSYAEKVEL
-326 PEENTEVVN
+326 EKNVDENEKIKN
-335 GSSIFG
+335 MIN
-341 LSSLEID
+341 D
-348 GIELSP
+348 EL
-354 KFSTE
+354 
-359 VYEYTAKLVGDKE
+359 DK
-372 RVEVNANATEENAK
+372 TF
-386 IEITGNE
+386 T
-393 GLKEGESIIC
+393 
-403 VYDSTGFLY
+403 
-412 YRNCLS
+412 
-418 FRKAL
+418 
-423 DTQAAI
+423 
-429 TDFIVNEVDH
+429 
-439 YTSVAYPGMHI
+439 
-450 SFLAGNS
+450 NS
-457 GMVYGSD
+457 D
-464 EGIGLEPA
+464 
-472 ITFAYDYRGI
+472 
-482 VGTEHHL
+482 
-489 VVTDWQNQTY
+489 
-499 SSLTITDIY
+499 DI
-508 IEVNGYTVHP
+508 
-518 MTSGGVVD
+518 
-526 FFTPVF
+526 
-532 TE
+532 

>member
-120 KTTVKSTTTTTTKSL
+120 KTTVKPTTTTTTKSL

-145 VDGEEIENFSKNTS
+145 VDGEEIKNFSKNTS

-294 EDGVTTKTYTITVTR
+294 EDGSTDTYRIIIQKDSKSNVPLIIILISSIIIIGIVVFVLIKRKNKNKKNDKKGKAAQNNQKSNSSVENKAYQDEKTIEMPPISSDSAGLDGYKEDDDEQIVHVDND
-309 ETAEETEEPEE
+309 EE
-320 EIPEEQ
+320 EKTRMLSYAEKVEL
-326 PEENTEVVN
+326 EKNVDENEKIKN
-335 GSSIFG
+335 MIN
-341 LSSLEID
+341 D
-348 GIELSP
+348 EL
-354 KFSTE
+354 
-359 VYEYTAKLVGDKE
+359 DKTFT
-372 RVEVNANATEENAK
+372 N
-386 IEITGNE
+386 
-393 GLKEGESIIC
+393 
-403 VYDSTGFLY
+403 
-412 YRNCLS
+412 
-418 FRKAL
+418 
-423 DTQAAI
+423 
-429 TDFIVNEVDH
+429 
-439 YTSVAYPGMHI
+439 
-450 SFLAGNS
+450 
-457 GMVYGSD
+457 SD
-464 EGIGLEPA
+464 EI
-472 ITFAYDYRGI
+472 
-482 VGTEHHL
+482 
-489 VVTDWQNQTY
+489 
-499 SSLTITDIY
+499 
-508 IEVNGYTVHP
+508 
-518 MTSGGVVD
+518 
-526 FFTPVF
+526 
-532 TE
+532 

>member
-42 CSVTVDN
+42 CSVTVNN

-75 YQAVFYESGTVVF
+75 YQAVFYESGMVVF

-105 DGRPYGSDTRVNVIA
+105 DGRSYGSDTRVNVIA
-120 KTTVKSTTTTTTKSL
+120 KTTVKPTTTTTTKSL

-294 EDGVTTKTYTITVTR
+294 EDGSTDTYRIIIQEDSKSNVPLIIILISSIIIIGIVVFVLIKRKNKNKKNDKKGKTAQNNQKSNSSVENKAYQDEKTI
-309 ETAEETEEPEE
+309 EMPPISSDSASLDGYKEDDEEQIVHVDNDEE
-320 EIPEEQ
+320 EKTRMLSYAEKVEL
-326 PEENTEVVN
+326 EKNVDENEKIKN
-335 GSSIFG
+335 MIN
-341 LSSLEID
+341 D
-348 GIELSP
+348 EL
-354 KFSTE
+354 
-359 VYEYTAKLVGDKE
+359 DKTFT
-372 RVEVNANATEENAK
+372 N
-386 IEITGNE
+386 
-393 GLKEGESIIC
+393 
-403 VYDSTGFLY
+403 
-412 YRNCLS
+412 
-418 FRKAL
+418 
-423 DTQAAI
+423 
-429 TDFIVNEVDH
+429 
-439 YTSVAYPGMHI
+439 
-450 SFLAGNS
+450 
-457 GMVYGSD
+457 SD
-464 EGIGLEPA
+464 EI
-472 ITFAYDYRGI
+472 
-482 VGTEHHL
+482 
-489 VVTDWQNQTY
+489 
-499 SSLTITDIY
+499 
-508 IEVNGYTVHP
+508 
-518 MTSGGVVD
+518 
-526 FFTPVF
+526 
-532 TE
+532 

>member
-294 EDGVTTKTYTITVTR
+294 EDGSTDTYRIIIQKDSKSNVPLIIILISSIIIIGIVVFVLIKRKNKKKKNDKKGKTAQNNQKSNSSVENKDYQDEKTIEMPPISSDSAGLDGYKEDDDEQIVHVDND
-309 ETAEETEEPEE
+309 EE
-320 EIPEEQ
+320 EKTRMLSYAEKVEL
-326 PEENTEVVN
+326 EKNVDENEKIKN
-335 GSSIFG
+335 MIN
-341 LSSLEID
+341 D
-348 GIELSP
+348 EL
-354 KFSTE
+354 
-359 VYEYTAKLVGDKE
+359 DKTFT
-372 RVEVNANATEENAK
+372 N
-386 IEITGNE
+386 
-393 GLKEGESIIC
+393 
-403 VYDSTGFLY
+403 
-412 YRNCLS
+412 
-418 FRKAL
+418 
-423 DTQAAI
+423 
-429 TDFIVNEVDH
+429 
-439 YTSVAYPGMHI
+439 
-450 SFLAGNS
+450 
-457 GMVYGSD
+457 SD
-464 EGIGLEPA
+464 EI
-472 ITFAYDYRGI
+472 
-482 VGTEHHL
+482 
-489 VVTDWQNQTY
+489 
-499 SSLTITDIY
+499 
-508 IEVNGYTVHP
+508 
-518 MTSGGVVD
+518 
-526 FFTPVF
+526 
-532 TE
+532 

>member
-120 KTTVKSTTTTTTKSL
+120 KTTVKPTTTTTTKSL

-145 VDGEEIENFSKNTS
+145 VDGEEIKNFSKNTS

-253 INKNTTKLNI
+253 INKDTTKLNI

-294 EDGVTTKTYTITVTR
+294 EDGSTDTYRIIIQKDSKSNVPLIIILISSIIIIGIVVFVLIKRKNKNKKNDKKGKTAQNNQKSNSSVENKAYQDEKTIEMPPISSDSAGLDGYKEDDDEQIIHVDND
-309 ETAEETEEPEE
+309 EE
-320 EIPEEQ
+320 EKTRMLSYAEKVEL
-326 PEENTEVVN
+326 EKNVDENEKIKN
-335 GSSIFG
+335 MIN
-341 LSSLEID
+341 D
-348 GIELSP
+348 EL
-354 KFSTE
+354 
-359 VYEYTAKLVGDKE
+359 DK
-372 RVEVNANATEENAK
+372 TF
-386 IEITGNE
+386 T
-393 GLKEGESIIC
+393 
-403 VYDSTGFLY
+403 
-412 YRNCLS
+412 
-418 FRKAL
+418 
-423 DTQAAI
+423 
-429 TDFIVNEVDH
+429 
-439 YTSVAYPGMHI
+439 
-450 SFLAGNS
+450 NS
-457 GMVYGSD
+457 D
-464 EGIGLEPA
+464 
-472 ITFAYDYRGI
+472 
-482 VGTEHHL
+482 
-489 VVTDWQNQTY
+489 
-499 SSLTITDIY
+499 DI
-508 IEVNGYTVHP
+508 
-518 MTSGGVVD
+518 
-526 FFTPVF
+526 
-532 TE
+532 

>member
-217 VTRKEADESSNTDID
+217 VTRKEEDESSNTDID

-278 NENLKDGS
+278 NDNLKDGS

-294 EDGVTTKTYTITVTR
+294 EDGSTDTYRIIIQKDSKSNVPLIIILISSIIIIGIVVFVLIKRKNKKKKNDKKGKTAQNNQKSNSSVENKSYQDEKTIEMPPISADSAGLDGYKEDDDEQIIHVDND
-309 ETAEETEEPEE
+309 EE
-320 EIPEEQ
+320 EKTRMLSYAEKVEL
-326 PEENTEVVN
+326 EKNVDENEKIKN
-335 GSSIFG
+335 MIN
-341 LSSLEID
+341 D
-348 GIELSP
+348 EL
-354 KFSTE
+354 
-359 VYEYTAKLVGDKE
+359 DKTFT
-372 RVEVNANATEENAK
+372 N
-386 IEITGNE
+386 
-393 GLKEGESIIC
+393 
-403 VYDSTGFLY
+403 
-412 YRNCLS
+412 
-418 FRKAL
+418 
-423 DTQAAI
+423 
-429 TDFIVNEVDH
+429 
-439 YTSVAYPGMHI
+439 
-450 SFLAGNS
+450 
-457 GMVYGSD
+457 SD
-464 EGIGLEPA
+464 EI
-472 ITFAYDYRGI
+472 
-482 VGTEHHL
+482 
-489 VVTDWQNQTY
+489 
-499 SSLTITDIY
+499 
-508 IEVNGYTVHP
+508 
-518 MTSGGVVD
+518 
-526 FFTPVF
+526 
-532 TE
+532 

>member
-10 FMFMFCF
+10 FMIMFCF

-263 EVTLDDEK
+263 EVTLNDEK

-294 EDGVTTKTYTITVTR
+294 EDGSTDTYRIIIQKDSKSNVPLIIILISSIIIIGIVVFVLIKRKNKNKKNDKKGKTAQNNQKSNSSVENKDYQDEKTIEMPPISSDSAGLDGYKEDDDEQIVHVDND
-309 ETAEETEEPEE
+309 EE
-320 EIPEEQ
+320 EKTRMLSYAEKVEL
-326 PEENTEVVN
+326 EKNVDENEKIKN
-335 GSSIFG
+335 MIN
-341 LSSLEID
+341 D
-348 GIELSP
+348 EL
-354 KFSTE
+354 
-359 VYEYTAKLVGDKE
+359 DK
-372 RVEVNANATEENAK
+372 TF
-386 IEITGNE
+386 T
-393 GLKEGESIIC
+393 
-403 VYDSTGFLY
+403 
-412 YRNCLS
+412 
-418 FRKAL
+418 
-423 DTQAAI
+423 
-429 TDFIVNEVDH
+429 
-439 YTSVAYPGMHI
+439 
-450 SFLAGNS
+450 NS
-457 GMVYGSD
+457 D
-464 EGIGLEPA
+464 
-472 ITFAYDYRGI
+472 
-482 VGTEHHL
+482 
-489 VVTDWQNQTY
+489 
-499 SSLTITDIY
+499 DI
-508 IEVNGYTVHP
+508 
-518 MTSGGVVD
+518 
-526 FFTPVF
+526 
-532 TE
+532 

>member
-120 KTTVKSTTTTTTKSL
+120 KTTVKPTTTTTTKSL

-145 VDGEEIENFSKNTS
+145 VDGEEIKNFSKNTS

-177 AEDEKAKVE
+177 AEDEKAKVQ

-294 EDGVTTKTYTITVTR
+294 EDGSTDTYRIIIQKDSKSNVPLIIILISSIIIIGIVVFVLIKRKNKNKKNDKKGKTAQNNQKSNSSVENKAYQDEKTIEMPPISSDSAGLDGYKEDDDEQIIHVDND
-309 ETAEETEEPEE
+309 EE
-320 EIPEEQ
+320 EKTRMLSYAEKVEL
-326 PEENTEVVN
+326 EKNVDENEKIKN
-335 GSSIFG
+335 MIN
-341 LSSLEID
+341 D
-348 GIELSP
+348 EL
-354 KFSTE
+354 
-359 VYEYTAKLVGDKE
+359 DK
-372 RVEVNANATEENAK
+372 TF
-386 IEITGNE
+386 T
-393 GLKEGESIIC
+393 
-403 VYDSTGFLY
+403 
-412 YRNCLS
+412 
-418 FRKAL
+418 
-423 DTQAAI
+423 
-429 TDFIVNEVDH
+429 
-439 YTSVAYPGMHI
+439 
-450 SFLAGNS
+450 NS
-457 GMVYGSD
+457 D
-464 EGIGLEPA
+464 
-472 ITFAYDYRGI
+472 
-482 VGTEHHL
+482 
-489 VVTDWQNQTY
+489 
-499 SSLTITDIY
+499 DI
-508 IEVNGYTVHP
+508 
-518 MTSGGVVD
+518 
-526 FFTPVF
+526 
-532 TE
+532 

>member
-1 MKKRVTLIL
+1 
-10 FMFMFCF
+10 MFMFCF

-120 KTTVKSTTTTTTKSL
+120 KTTVKPTTTTTTKSL

-145 VDGEEIENFSKNTS
+145 VDGEEIKNFSKNTS

-294 EDGVTTKTYTITVTR
+294 EDGSTDTYRIIIQKDSKSNVPLIIILISSIIIIGIVVFVLIKRKNKNKKNDKKGKTAQNNQKSNSSVENKAYQDEKTIEMPPISSDSAGLDGYKEDDDEQIIHVDND
-309 ETAEETEEPEE
+309 EE
-320 EIPEEQ
+320 EKTRMLSYAEKVEL
-326 PEENTEVVN
+326 EKNVDENEKIKN
-335 GSSIFG
+335 MIN
-341 LSSLEID
+341 D
-348 GIELSP
+348 EL
-354 KFSTE
+354 
-359 VYEYTAKLVGDKE
+359 DK
-372 RVEVNANATEENAK
+372 TF
-386 IEITGNE
+386 T
-393 GLKEGESIIC
+393 
-403 VYDSTGFLY
+403 
-412 YRNCLS
+412 
-418 FRKAL
+418 
-423 DTQAAI
+423 
-429 TDFIVNEVDH
+429 
-439 YTSVAYPGMHI
+439 
-450 SFLAGNS
+450 NS
-457 GMVYGSD
+457 D
-464 EGIGLEPA
+464 
-472 ITFAYDYRGI
+472 
-482 VGTEHHL
+482 
-489 VVTDWQNQTY
+489 
-499 SSLTITDIY
+499 DI
-508 IEVNGYTVHP
+508 
-518 MTSGGVVD
+518 
-526 FFTPVF
+526 
-532 TE
+532 

>member
-10 FMFMFCF
+10 FMIMFCF

-217 VTRKEADESSNTDID
+217 VTRNEEDESSNTDID

-294 EDGVTTKTYTITVTR
+294 EDGSTDTYRIIIQKDSKSNVPLIIILISSIIIIGIVVFVLIKRKNKKKKNDKKGKTAQNNQKSNSSVENKSYQDEKTIEMPPISADNTGLDGYK
-309 ETAEETEEPEE
+309 EADEEQIIHVDNDEE
-320 EIPEEQ
+320 EKTRMLSYAEKVEL
-326 PEENTEVVN
+326 EKNVDENEKIKN
-335 GSSIFG
+335 MIN
-341 LSSLEID
+341 D
-348 GIELSP
+348 EL
-354 KFSTE
+354 
-359 VYEYTAKLVGDKE
+359 DKTFT
-372 RVEVNANATEENAK
+372 N
-386 IEITGNE
+386 
-393 GLKEGESIIC
+393 
-403 VYDSTGFLY
+403 
-412 YRNCLS
+412 
-418 FRKAL
+418 
-423 DTQAAI
+423 
-429 TDFIVNEVDH
+429 
-439 YTSVAYPGMHI
+439 
-450 SFLAGNS
+450 
-457 GMVYGSD
+457 SD
-464 EGIGLEPA
+464 EI
-472 ITFAYDYRGI
+472 
-482 VGTEHHL
+482 
-489 VVTDWQNQTY
+489 
-499 SSLTITDIY
+499 
-508 IEVNGYTVHP
+508 
-518 MTSGGVVD
+518 
-526 FFTPVF
+526 
-532 TE
+532 

>member
-120 KTTVKSTTTTTTKSL
+120 KTTVKPTTTTTTKSL

-145 VDGEEIENFSKNTS
+145 VDGEEIKNFSKNTS

-294 EDGVTTKTYTITVTR
+294 EDGSTDTYRIIIQKDSKSNVPLIIILISSIIIIGIVVFVLIKRKNKKKKNDKKGKTAQNNQKSNSSVENKAYQDEKTIEMPPISSDSAGLDGYKEDDDEQIIHVDND
-309 ETAEETEEPEE
+309 EE
-320 EIPEEQ
+320 EKTRMLSYAEKVEL
-326 PEENTEVVN
+326 EKNVDENEKIKN
-335 GSSIFG
+335 MIN
-341 LSSLEID
+341 D
-348 GIELSP
+348 EL
-354 KFSTE
+354 
-359 VYEYTAKLVGDKE
+359 DK
-372 RVEVNANATEENAK
+372 TF
-386 IEITGNE
+386 T
-393 GLKEGESIIC
+393 
-403 VYDSTGFLY
+403 
-412 YRNCLS
+412 
-418 FRKAL
+418 
-423 DTQAAI
+423 
-429 TDFIVNEVDH
+429 
-439 YTSVAYPGMHI
+439 
-450 SFLAGNS
+450 NS
-457 GMVYGSD
+457 D
-464 EGIGLEPA
+464 
-472 ITFAYDYRGI
+472 
-482 VGTEHHL
+482 
-489 VVTDWQNQTY
+489 
-499 SSLTITDIY
+499 DI
-508 IEVNGYTVHP
+508 
-518 MTSGGVVD
+518 
-526 FFTPVF
+526 
-532 TE
+532 